1 MTDPAPLQPAP
12 LPVPQGLG
20 LLVPQAETFLVE
32 GLYIGLLS
40 RHQPPTEVREW
51 FDDNRVCEMLKAH
64 VKRKN
69 KSTVYLTAIV
79 LCMAGKLDG
88 VEVMLT
94 PTIWISGGDKKSKS
108 SIKSSISNLSY
119 LNRFLARFQMREP
132 HVTVSGPEI
141 LSGVRISSGAG
152 VHTFEIR
159 AADESLD
166 SVCGTSARFTME
178 AASDG
183 STFKSYTTIG
193 GLIVVDGDLF
203 AITTAHAITKYA
215 IPDPRHIVTD
225 RTDDSPLL
233 RDLDMLEWKPS
244 PFPNTFAY
252 LGDAYVRGVRVD
264 RPLVDAADFA
274 LVEPQSF
281 PNLGFNTYQLLD
293 RSHFESVS
301 DYTPTSELKSGDV
314 TICTND
320 DTLPMKGIMVKG
332 DAPIIVGGVV
342 MLTRMIEVTTMPSP
356 GLSGSWVVREGKLC
370 GVVYAG
376 SVSIPYLYIIPAEIM
391 LEDVKK
397 LLGASTV
404 RVATA
409 QNISTWKLEN
419 VGFIPT
425 FGSSAFAS
433 SSSGADTRAHQQPE
447 ETSSYGTYQVGDL
460 VRINAPVSGGSQEV
474 YTISDGWVDRKG
486 NAQYTLQ
493 RSDGTLVAG
502 GKTFSTNELYFF

>member
-1 MTDPAPLQPAP
+1 MLALCQSSCRPDIQYNPKMTDPAPLQPAP

-119 LNRFLARFQMREP
+119 LNRFLGRFQMREP

-141 LSGVRISSGAG
+141 LSGVRVSSGAG
-152 VHTFEIR
+152 VHTFEIQ

-193 GLIVVDGDLF
+193 GLILVDGDLF

-320 DTLPMKGIMVKG
+320 DALPMKGIMVKG

-342 MLTRMIEVTTMPSP
+342 MLTRMIEVTTMP
-356 GLSGSWVVREGKLC
+356 C
-370 GVVYAG
+370 
-376 SVSIPYLYIIPAEIM
+376 M
-391 LEDVKK
+391 LEK
-397 LLGASTV
+397 
-404 RVATA
+404 
-409 QNISTWKLEN
+409 
-419 VGFIPT
+419 
-425 FGSSAFAS
+425 
-433 SSSGADTRAHQQPE
+433 
-447 ETSSYGTYQVGDL
+447 TS
-460 VRINAPVSGGSQEV
+460 
-474 YTISDGWVDRKG
+474 
-486 NAQYTLQ
+486 
-493 RSDGTLVAG
+493 
-502 GKTFSTNELYFF
+502 

>member
-1 MTDPAPLQPAP
+1 MTDPTPLQPAP

-32 GLYIGLLS
+32 GLHIGLLS

-152 VHTFEIR
+152 IHTFEIR
-159 AADESLD
+159 AAYESLD

-178 AASDG
+178 VASDG

-193 GLIVVDGDLF
+193 GLILVDDNLF

-215 IPDPRHIVTD
+215 IPNPRNIVTET
-225 RTDDSPLL
+225 TDDSPML

-244 PFPNTFAY
+244 QFPSTFAY
-252 LGDAYVRGVRVD
+252 LGDAYIRGVKVD

-281 PNLGFNTYQLLD
+281 PNLGFNTYQLKD

-332 DAPIIVGGVV
+332 DAPIVVGGVV

-419 VGFIPT
+419 VGFVPT
-425 FGSSAFAS
+425 FGSSTYAS
-433 SSSGADTRAHQQPE
+433 SSSGAAYIQPE
-447 ETSSYGTYQVGDL
+447 ETSSYETYQVGDL
-460 VRINAPVSGGSQEV
+460 VRINAPISGGSQEV
-474 YTISDGWVDRKG
+474 YTVSDRLLDRKG
-486 NAQYTLQ
+486 NTQYKLQ
-493 RSDGTLVAG
+493 RSDGLLVAG
-502 GKTFSTNELYFF
+502 GKWFSTNELYFF